1 MTNAADSKFQ
11 VQVAYTELRSD
22 ETGQLANF
30 YSVLQKAMIHS
41 MKLTVAMI
49 KVGTS
54 TSNPAPVS
62 APTMAASQ
70 VNANAQS
77 EVFASVVNP
86 AQPAPAQAQ

>member
-11 VQVAYTELRSD
+11 VQVAYTELKSD

-49 KVGTS
+49 KAGQQVNP
-54 TSNPAPVS
+54 NPAPMPVVE
-62 APTMAASQ
+62 ASQ
-70 VNANAQS
+70 VSANAQS
-77 EVFASVVNP
+77 EVFASVINP
-86 AQPAPAQAQ
+86 A